1 MDKVE
6 TIESIRHANMKR
18 AENARRRRIEEL
30 TLSMRPDPTALCVNF
45 ANESACNSCKWH
57 NFTCTDSVIK

>member
-1 MDKVE
+1 MNDVMIIPEVNNKYRE
-6 TIESIRHANMKR
+6 Q
-18 AENARRRRIEEL
+18 AEQARRRRIEEL
-30 TLSMRPDPTALCVNF
+30 TPTMQPTALCVNF